1 MAKRDK
7 VALFLILDLLWQEE
21 RRRQEPELRLGWSAA
36 WLAWAAAEPACL
48 PSSAWPLYN
57 PRFPV
62 IALMKVHYCLPKF
75 GRSNNSILKNNT
87 IHQEG
92 GRFPK

>member
-48 PSSAWPLYN
+48 ATVQPSVPRDSFDESALLFAQVW
-57 PRFPV
+57 
-62 IALMKVHYCLPKF
+62 ALK
-75 GRSNNSILKNNT
+75 
-87 IHQEG
+87 
-92 GRFPK
+92 